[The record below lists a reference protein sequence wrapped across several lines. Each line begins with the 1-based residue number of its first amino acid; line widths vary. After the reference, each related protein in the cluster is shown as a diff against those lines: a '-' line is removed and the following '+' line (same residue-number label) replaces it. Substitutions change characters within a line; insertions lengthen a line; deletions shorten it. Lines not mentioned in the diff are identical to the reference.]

1 MDQLLI
7 IHLLDRILLA
17 VRPAIE
23 PRNTINL
30 ELVAAKI
37 AVIKKVLSPI
47 SDAVIINTEVRKDDK
62 NELFST
68 LFSISIF
75 ICIKI
80 WNEFETNAN
89 KHSSMCCY
97 WWLFWLSIINLNI
110 YRSKL
115 WDKLNDMD
123 RSMATSWLPS

>member
-80 WNEFETNAN
+80 
-89 KHSSMCCY
+89 
-97 WWLFWLSIINLNI
+97 
-110 YRSKL
+110 
-115 WDKLNDMD
+115 
-123 RSMATSWLPS
+123 